1 MLLFLKNVEKLSV
14 YEWAHNSTDA
24 APRCLYE
31 VRANLVHADQ
41 AQSLRFLVECRIMQ

>member
-14 YEWAHNSTDA
+14 YEWAHGSTDA

-31 VRANLVHADQ
+31 VRVHYVGH
-41 AQSLRFLVECRIMQ
+41 FLVACLYL